1 MDGRKVLF
9 SGVGRRLPVPSI
21 EAKARRQEAKMA
33 TVNTSKLQLRIAS
46 AKGDPTRAP
55 RVLDVIAK
63 LRDRDKP
70 VHGLAVSR
78 KPGQGQIVTGTV
90 LGHEIEDVRA
100 DENVVSL
107 KAATGLHLCLH
118 HSVPAIHCDPE
129 SLFLGSKNGTETFP
143 GLDGSGVVIGIV
155 DVGCDFR
162 HKNFRHG
169 NMTRIHRIWDQST
182 KSGVPPKGF
191 EYGREITAEEI
202 NHALRHGDAGAY
214 QALGYAPP
222 IAAHGTHVMDIAAG
236 NGREEALFGGKPSSP
251 RPAEASHPGIA
262 PNATMVFVQLKN
274 DPDGFLGNSRQLLE
288 AVEYVFQ
295 KADQLDMPAVVNLSI
310 ATSGGPHDG
319 STLVEQGFESLLAEK
334 PGRAIV
340 VSAGNSRLQR
350 SHTTGTVSS
359 GRPVNLRWYT
369 DPGKAKNRMEVWY
382 PGDPGLV
389 VRLRTPDGV
398 TLPQGIRLGETWDLH
413 EDDREGAA
421 WLGRISHR
429 ANDPDN
435 GDHQIEV
442 CLPHLDGR
450 PWEIELS
457 REANVESTGVS
468 FHAWIDQEDL
478 GVSRFEEPVE
488 SHTVNSIGCSRN
500 LITVGAFDT
509 SERESLR
516 LPYEASAI
524 GPTRN
529 DVCKPD
535 VSAPGVAIVAAR
547 AHGGVTVMSGTSMA
561 AAHVTGLTALLFQL
575 AQRAGRGRLRI
586 EETRALLSRG
596 NVDARNSMRSV
607 FALEKKALAAQS
619 IGGTGGW

>member
-1 MDGRKVLF
+1 
-9 SGVGRRLPVPSI
+9 
-21 EAKARRQEAKMA
+21 MA

-46 AKGDPTRAP
+46 QQGDPTRAP

-63 LRDRDKP
+63 LRDRNKP
-70 VHGLAVSR
+70 VRGLAVSR

-90 LGHEIEDVRA
+90 LANEMENICA
-100 DENVVSL
+100 NENVISL

-129 SLFLGSKNGTETFP
+129 SLFLGSKNGSETFP

-169 NMTRIHRIWDQST
+169 NMTRIHCIWDQSAT
-182 KSGVPPKGF
+182 SAATSAISGAPPKGF

-236 NGREEALFGGKPSSP
+236 NGREEALFGGKPSFP

-262 PNATMVFVQLKN
+262 PNATLVFVQLRN
-274 DPDGFLGNSRQLLE
+274 DPDGFLGSSRQLLE
-288 AVEYVFQ
+288 AVEYVFE

-350 SHTTGTVSS
+350 SHTSGTVGS
-359 GRPVNLRWYT
+359 GQPVNLRWYT

-382 PGDPGLV
+382 PGVEGDAGLV

-398 TLPQGIRLGETWDLH
+398 TLPQAVRLGETWDLH

-421 WLGRISHR
+421 WLGRVSHR
-429 ANDPDN
+429 KKDPDN
-435 GDHQIEV
+435 GDHQIEI

-450 PWEIELS
+450 LWEIELS
-457 REANVESTGVS
+457 REGDDVS

-488 SHTVNSIGCSRN
+488 SHTVSSIGCSRN

-516 LPYEASAI
+516 LPYEATAA

-529 DVCKPD
+529 DVHKPD

-586 EETRALLSRG
+586 EETRALLSQG
-596 NVDARNSMRSV
+596 NVDAKDSLRSI
-607 FALEKKALAAQS
+607 FNLEKKALQS
-619 IGGTGGW
+619 IGGW

>member
-1 MDGRKVLF
+1 M
-9 SGVGRRLPVPSI
+9 P
-21 EAKARRQEAKMA
+21 
-33 TVNTSKLQLRIAS
+33 TVNPSKLQLRIARKEEDHPHGQS
-46 AKGDPTRAP
+46 L
-55 RVLDVIAK
+55 LDVIAR

-70 VHGLAVSR
+70 VKGLAVSR

-90 LGHEIEDVRA
+90 PADEMDNVRA
-100 DENVVSL
+100 DENVLSL

-129 SLFLGSKNGTETFP
+129 SLFLGSKNGAETFP

-162 HKNFRHG
+162 HKNFRYG
-169 NMTRIHRIWDQST
+169 NMTRIHCIWDQSA
-182 KSGVPPKGF
+182 KSGAPPKGF

-251 RPAEASHPGIA
+251 RPAETSHPGIA
-262 PNATMVFVQLKN
+262 PNATIVFVQLMN
-274 DPDGFLGNSRQLLE
+274 DPNGFLGNSRQLLE
-288 AVEYVFQ
+288 AVEYVFE

-350 SHTTGTVSS
+350 SHTAGTVAS
-359 GRPVNLRWYT
+359 GQPANIRWYT
-369 DPGKAKNRMEVWY
+369 DPGKAKNQMEVWY
-382 PGDPGLV
+382 SGMQEDAGLT

-398 TLPQGIRLGETWDLH
+398 TLPQAIRLGETWDLF
-413 EDDREGAA
+413 EDEREGAA
-421 WLGRISHR
+421 WLGRVSHR
-429 ANDPDN
+429 EKDPDN
-435 GDHQIEV
+435 GDHQVEV
-442 CLPHLDGR
+442 CLPHLEVR

-457 REANVESTGVS
+457 REGGGVS

-478 GVSRFEEPVE
+478 GVSRFEKPVE
-488 SHTVNSIGCSRN
+488 SHTINSIGCGRN

-516 LPYEASAI
+516 LSYEAAAI

-529 DVCKPD
+529 NPRFPEIQGKPD

-561 AAHVTGLTALLFQL
+561 AAHVTGMTALLFQL
-575 AQRAGRGRLRI
+575 AQRAGRGRLWI
-586 EETRALLSRG
+586 EDTRALLAQG
-596 NVDARNSMRSV
+596 NVDAKDALRSV
-607 FALEKKALAAQS
+607 FSLDKRTSQS
-619 IGGTGGW
+619 SGG

>member
-1 MDGRKVLF
+1 
-9 SGVGRRLPVPSI
+9 
-21 EAKARRQEAKMA
+21 MA
-33 TVNTSKLQLRIAS
+33 TVNTSKLQLRIARKEDDHPHDS
-46 AKGDPTRAP
+46 HL
-55 RVLDVIAK
+55 LDVIAK
-63 LRDRDKP
+63 LRDRDQP
-70 VHGLAVSR
+70 VKGLAVSR
-78 KPGQGQIVTGTV
+78 NPGKGQIVTGTV
-90 LGHEIEDVRA
+90 RADEIEHVRA
-100 DENVVSL
+100 DENVLSL

-129 SLFLGSKNGTETFP
+129 SLFLGSRNGAETFP

-162 HKNFRHG
+162 HKNFRQG
-169 NMTRIHRIWDQST
+169 NMTRIHCIWDQSAA
-182 KSGVPPKGF
+182 SGEPPKSF

-214 QALGYAPP
+214 QTLGYAPP

-262 PNATMVFVQLKN
+262 PNATIVFVQLMN

-288 AVEYVFQ
+288 AVEYVFE

-310 ATSGGPHDG
+310 AASGGPHDG

-350 SHTTGTVSS
+350 SHTSGTVTS
-359 GRPVNLRWYT
+359 GQPVSIRWHT
-369 DPGKAKNRMEVWY
+369 DPGKAKNQMDVWY
-382 PGDPGLV
+382 HGAEGDPGLV
-389 VRLRTPDGV
+389 VKLRAPDGV
-398 TLPQGIRLGETWDLH
+398 TLPQAVKLGEVWDLY
-413 EDDREGAA
+413 EDEREGAA

-429 ANDPDN
+429 EKDPDN
-435 GDHQIEV
+435 GDHQIDV
-442 CLPHLDGR
+442 RLPHLEGQGLDGR

-457 REANVESTGVS
+457 REGTGVS
-468 FHAWIDQEDL
+468 FHAWIDQDDL
-478 GVSRFEEPVE
+478 GLSRFEGPVE
-488 SHTVNSIGCSRN
+488 SHTINSIGCSRN

-509 SERESLR
+509 AERESLR
-516 LPYEASAI
+516 LPYEATAN
-524 GPTRN
+524 GPTR
-529 DVCKPD
+529 DTLRFPEIQDKPE

-586 EETRALLSRG
+586 EETRALLSQG
-596 NVDARNSMRSV
+596 NVDAKDSLRSV
-607 FALEKKALAAQS
+607 FNLEKKVFPLQS
-619 IGGTGGW
+619 SGG

>member
-1 MDGRKVLF
+1 
-9 SGVGRRLPVPSI
+9 
-21 EAKARRQEAKMA
+21 MA

-46 AKGDPTRAP
+46 QREERPYDTRP
-55 RVLDVIAK
+55 LDVIAK
-63 LRDRDKP
+63 LRDRNQP
-70 VHGLAVSR
+70 VNGLAVSR
-78 KPGQGQIVTGTV
+78 KPGKGQIVTGTV
-90 LGHEIEDVRA
+90 PANEV
-100 DENVVSL
+100 ENVRTDANVLSL

-169 NMTRIHRIWDQST
+169 NMTRIHCIWDQSAS
-182 KSGVPPKGF
+182 SGEPPRDFG
-191 EYGREITAEEI
+191 YGREITAEEI
-202 NHALRHGDAGAY
+202 NQALRHGDAGAY
-214 QALGYAPP
+214 QTLGYAPP

-236 NGREEALFGGKPSSP
+236 NGREGALFGGKPSTP
-251 RPAEASHPGIA
+251 QQVEASHPGVA
-262 PNATMVFVQLKN
+262 PNATLVFVQLMN

-288 AVEYVFQ
+288 AVEYIFE

-310 ATSGGPHDG
+310 AASGGPHDG

-350 SHTTGTVSS
+350 SHTS
-359 GRPVNLRWYT
+359 GMVTSGQPVNIRWHT
-369 DPGKAKNRMEVWY
+369 DPGQAKNQMEVWY
-382 PGDPGLV
+382 PGVEDNAGLT

-398 TLPQGIRLGETWDLH
+398 TLPQAVRLGETWELCEEGR
-413 EDDREGAA
+413 EDAP
-421 WLGRISHR
+421 LGRISHR
-429 ANDPDN
+429 QKDPDN
-435 GDHQIEV
+435 GDHQIEIR
-442 CLPHLDGR
+442 LTPLDGMGFDGR

-457 REANVESTGVS
+457 CAGAGVS
-468 FHAWIDQEDL
+468 FHAWIEQDDL
-478 GVSRFEEPVE
+478 GRSWFEEPVE
-488 SHTVNSIGCSRN
+488 SHTINSIGCSRN

-509 SERESLR
+509 AERESLR
-516 LPYEASAI
+516 PPYEAAAI
-524 GPTRN
+524 GPTRETPRFPE
-529 DVCKPD
+529 VHGKPE
-535 VSAPGVAIVAAR
+535 VSAPGVAVVAAR

-586 EETRALLSRG
+586 EETRAALSQG
-596 NVDARNSMRSV
+596 NVDARRALSSIFTLAGRPRSS
-607 FALEKKALAAQS
+607 QS
-619 IGGTGGW
+619 KGGIGG